1 MKSWVEVVAQCKILP
16 QTNAPLRSIPSIK
29 HKEEAGAS
37 TLCAYKLT
45 QPCPSLSLLAQFGL
59 SSDLS
64 AIRIHS
70 LDILTCP
77 FDSQS
82 VVMSMESVSQAAELS
97 KNRSCFLIRSTNQ
110 YFFID
115 GLNLLIFKVI
125 IEQYLIIHII
135 QLVIFLADLIT
146 VIFFFSLLELGI
158 FGCQC

>member
-45 QPCPSLSLLAQFGL
+45 RPCPSLSLLAQFGL

-77 FDSQS
+77 FDSVCGNVNGVCFTGS
-82 VVMSMESVSQAAELS
+82 RVVS
-97 KNRSCFLIRSTNQ
+97 KQIL
-110 YFFID
+110 FF
-115 GLNLLIFKVI
+115 NPVN
-125 IEQYLIIHII
+125 
-135 QLVIFLADLIT
+135 
-146 VIFFFSLLELGI
+146 
-158 FGCQC
+158 